1 MQTLLTSIQWIS
13 DRLKILGAACLAG
26 MTFLTCADVVG
37 RYLGHPIF
45 GSVEIVG
52 FMAILSVGLALPYT
66 HQEKG
71 HIGVEIITQ
80 MLSKR
85 TQIII
90 DICTGST
97 AFLVFAIVTW
107 RMLLYAGTI
116 KKSGEVS
123 MSLEFPEY
131 LIIYALSFCFLVFS
145 ATLGREILQNFQ
157 RLKKV

>member
-13 DRLKILGAACLAG
+13 DRLKLLGAACLAG

-90 DICTGST
+90 DICTGSA

-107 RMLLYAGTI
+107 RMLLYAGTM

-145 ATLGREILQNFQ
+145 ATLGREIFQNFR
-157 RLKKV
+157 RLKKD